1 MTLNFSQHPGC
12 RERHLQR
19 QYHNPLFFHNTVEIT
34 QIDIEAARRQDQTET
49 IAFQKDFQSLLEEV
63 AALQTQVS
71 ADKILNLHTKIDRL
85 YEQCASLGGDDYQ
98 TQQQGLLNLSQLI
111 TQAILESG
119 ITDLVMLAEL
129 EKQQRAREAHFS
141 LLEHSLIADLLH
153 SQSPITEAA
162 LLPTLLSETETSLQA
177 AMNLFE
183 SEQRQRLCQE
193 ARQLLT
199 QLQTEGQAL
208 PAAWNQLALM
218 EQSLLTT

>member
-19 QYHNPLFFHNTVEIT
+19 QYNNPLFFHNTVEIT

-49 IAFQKDFQSLLEEV
+49 IAFQKDFQALLEEV

-85 YEQCASLGGDDYQ
+85 YEQGASLGGDYQ
-98 TQQQGLLNLSQLI
+98 IQQQGLLNLSQLI

-119 ITDLVMLAEL
+119 ITDPAMLAEL
-129 EKQQRAREAHFS
+129 EKQQRARQAHFS

-153 SQSPITEAA
+153 PQSPITEAA

-199 QLQTEGQAL
+199 QLQTEGHAL
-208 PAAWNQLALM
+208 PAAWNQLAIM